1 MGGWSCLIYIWYTL
15 LYVNAVVFLFLFI
28 RGLFYDYIRVS
39 VFWGGACLR
48 RKKKK
53 FECGLY
59 DKIPLK
65 FNLIEKIEFF
75 FS

>member
-39 VFWGGACLR
+39 VFGGCV
-48 RKKKK
+48 
-53 FECGLY
+53 
-59 DKIPLK
+59 LK
-65 FNLIEKIEFF
+65 AHEEEVLMWLV
-75 FS
+75 

>member
-39 VFWGGACLR
+39 VFGGCVLTEAPR
-48 RKKKK
+48 R
-53 FECGLY
+53 
-59 DKIPLK
+59 I
-65 FNLIEKIEFF
+65 
-75 FS
+75 SS

>member
-1 MGGWSCLIYIWYTL
+1 M
-15 LYVNAVVFLFLFI
+15 
-28 RGLFYDYIRVS
+28 
-39 VFWGGACLR
+39 
-48 RKKKK
+48 KKK

-75 FS
+75 CRYHETTPDDCMIILGDAGINFAWITGMKN

>member
-39 VFWGGACLR
+39 VFWGG
-48 RKKKK
+48 
-53 FECGLY
+53 GV
-59 DKIPLK
+59 LK
-65 FNLIEKIEFF
+65 AHEEEV
-75 FS
+75 

>member
-39 VFWGGACLR
+39 VFWGGRVEGARRRSLNVACMIKSR
-48 RKKKK
+48 
-53 FECGLY
+53 
-59 DKIPLK
+59 
-65 FNLIEKIEFF
+65 
-75 FS
+75 